1 MKRFVK
7 IMIFAAAFIITG
19 SVPVQADAADTSYV
33 DSVTGVTYY
42 EDGDFTYTVENNK
55 ITITDYSNK
64 ESEKIEDFVIPNT
77 IDGKKVVAVKNG
89 ALKDLYSATS
99 ITCSDYMTNVSME
112 SFWGMESLESV
123 TLGKLTKRFC
133 AKGHAYECGA
143 GFDIFAIKEIK
154 LPEGAKYLKLVDGA
168 LYSKDGKTLYYRPN
182 DMEGT
187 SYTVKSGTTTIAP
200 YAFYF
205 SRNLKK
211 IVLSKS
217 VTTIRSAAF
226 AYSRIESIHLSE
238 NVTTIGANA
247 FNNCKALKSIIIR
260 GKVTTIGK
268 QAFFNCYS
276 LKAIR
281 IESKKLSTVGSNA
294 FSKTKALTKIKVP
307 SSTLKNYKRL
317 LAGKGQKSSAKI
329 IAYN

>member
-19 SVPVQADAADTSYV
+19 SVTVQADAADTSYV

-42 EDGDFTYTVENNK
+42 KDGDFTYTVENNK

-89 ALKDLYSATS
+89 ALNDLYSVTS

-112 SFWGMESLESV
+112 SFRGLESLESV

-133 AKGHAYECGA
+133 AKGLRNG
-143 GFDIFAIKEIK
+143 GISDPFDIKEIK
-154 LPEGAKYLKLVDGA
+154 LPESAKYLKLVDGA

-200 YAFYF
+200 YAFYA
-205 SRNLKK
+205 SWNLKK

-217 VTTIRSAAF
+217 VTTIGSAAF